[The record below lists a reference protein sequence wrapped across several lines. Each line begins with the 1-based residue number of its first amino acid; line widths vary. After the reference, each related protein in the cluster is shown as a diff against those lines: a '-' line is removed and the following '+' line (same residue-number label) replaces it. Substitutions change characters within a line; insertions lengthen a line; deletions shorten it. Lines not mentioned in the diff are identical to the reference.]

1 MKNYWDKEIKKIDKK
16 GYAPIYKEMTK
27 QFFTKLKATIFELN
41 VDRIKGVDDLNI
53 ENVEYLDGYF
63 LFAMGT
69 NSVVHFKIKECPGWL
84 FGIWWREPTLVGKR
98 PKTYEMKGQFFAQY
112 EEIIDKFKPSASQI
126 LSELCAYKTKRSES
140 CDWQLDYIEEVS
152 DIIRF
157 IIKEPALAFCRDY
170 CGWNYNTSFHDRRSA
185 KKKFE
190 DWKQWNTTRKTYT
203 KICDDKVLAFIK
215 ERVLPLYG
223 ETAQIVDR
231 GENWCPRY
239 QIISKLTEGDCM
251 RRPGYY
257 DSDAEEFPA
266 AVEEF
271 EALELECK
279 ELSNQYEFYWHC
291 PVNLD
296 CLFLKEDIY
305 ENYLN
310 GRVEL

>member
-1 MKNYWDKEIKKIDKK
+1 MKNYWDKEIKKIDRK
-16 GYAPIYKEMTK
+16 GYAPIYKEMTE
-27 QFFTKLKATIFELN
+27 QFFTTLKATIFELN
-41 VDRIKGVDDLNI
+41 VDKIKGVDDLNI
-53 ENVEYLDGYF
+53 ESVEYLDGYF

-84 FGIWWREPTLVGKR
+84 FGIWWKEPTLVGKK

-126 LSELCAYKTKRSES
+126 LSELCAYKTKMSES
-140 CDWQLDYIEEVS
+140 RDWQLDYIGEVS

-170 CGWNYNTSFHDRRSA
+170 CGWNYNTEFHDRRSA

-190 DWKQWNTTRKTYT
+190 DWKRWNATKKTYT
-203 KICDDKVLAFIK
+203 KICDDKVLAFVK

-223 ETAQIVDR
+223 ETAQIADR
-231 GENWCPRY
+231 GEDWCPRY
-239 QIISKLTEGDCM
+239 QIINKVTEGDCM

-257 DSDAEEFPA
+257 DSGAEEFPA

-279 ELSNQYEFYWHC
+279 ELSHQYSFYWHC

-296 CLFLKEDIY
+296 CLFLKEDVY

-310 GRVEL
+310 RRVEL